1 MKKMFYYIITAL
13 AVWLLV
19 SPFLL
24 RYADIA
30 SIAVAVIAALVGGA
44 IAVLA
49 AGKEPAGAA
58 KIIMGIG
65 AVLVVWGLVGI
76 FLANGAGLNE
86 LLVGLLWGGI
96 ALVITQIQPAAEV
109 VAYDVYGNPMAQI
122 TKISIKKDDLVAKAI
137 LLGSMPSTMYMRPE
151 EVWKILGMISF
162 ETLLGMP
169 KFLITGAKRVNV
181 VNGKAKTDE
190 QVKPA

>member
-1 MKKMFYYIITAL
+1 MKKLFYYIITAL
-13 AVWLLV
+13 AAWLLV

-30 SIAVAVIAALVGGA
+30 SIAVAVLAALVGGA
-44 IAVLA
+44 IAVMA
-49 AGKEPAGAA
+49 ARKESAGTA
-58 KIIMGIG
+58 KIIIG
-65 AVLVVWGLVGI
+65 LSAVLVVWGLVGI

-96 ALVITQIQPAAEV
+96 ALVITQVQPAVEV

-122 TKISIKKDDLVAKAI
+122 TKISIKKDDLVAKAV

>member
-1 MKKMFYYIITAL
+1 MKKLFYYLITAL

-19 SPFLL
+19 SPLLL
-24 RYADIA
+24 RYMDIA
-30 SIAVAVIAALVGGA
+30 SIAFAVVAALACGVV
-44 IAVLA
+44 AVLA
-49 AGKEPAGAA
+49 AQKDASGPA
-58 KIIMGIG
+58 KIIVGLG
-65 AVLVVWGLVGI
+65 AVLAVWGLVGI
-76 FLANGAGLNE
+76 FLPNGACLNE
-86 LLVGLLWGGI
+86 LIIGILWSGI
-96 ALVITQIQPAAEV
+96 ALVINQIQPAAEV

-122 TKISIKKDDLVAKAI
+122 TRISFKKDDLVAKAV

>member
-1 MKKMFYYIITAL
+1 MKKLFYYIITAL
-13 AVWLLV
+13 AAWLLV

-30 SIAVAVIAALVGGA
+30 SIAVAVLAALVGGA

-49 AGKEPAGAA
+49 ARKEPAGAA
-58 KIIMGIG
+58 KIIMGLST
-65 AVLVVWGLVGI
+65 VLVVWGLVGI

-86 LLVGLLWGGI
+86 LLIGLLWGGI
-96 ALVITQIQPAAEV
+96 ALVISQIQPTAEI

-122 TKISIKKDDLVAKAI
+122 TKLSFKKDDLVAKAV

-151 EVWKILGMISF
+151 EVWKMLGMISF

-169 KFLITGAKRVNV
+169 KFLLIGAKRVNGIPEKV
-181 VNGKAKTDE
+181 KTEE

>member
-30 SIAVAVIAALVGGA
+30 SIAVAVIAELVGGA

-86 LLVGLLWGGI
+86 LLVGLLWGGM

-151 EVWKILGMISF
+151 EVWKVLGMISF

-169 KFLITGAKRVNV
+169 KFLITGAKRVNAEPEKV
-181 VNGKAKTDE
+181 KTNE